1 VVCGW
6 RARAALAGAPRGVN
20 RPAVLVLGPHRA
32 AVSGV
37 STHVNTLLASGLAD
51 DFSLIHFQV
60 GGEGLKESR
69 AGQVA
74 RQASSPFRLAAA
86 ILRRGAAIAHINS
99 SLNAR
104 AYWRDLVHLLVAKA
118 CGARVLF
125 QVHGGK
131 LPADFCGNNRLLA
144 ALLRRTLRIPD
155 AIVVLGSIELDAYQR
170 FVRREQVV
178 ALPNGIDCLP
188 YASLLRERPDPA
200 VALRLA
206 YVGRLAREKGLYE
219 LLTGLK
225 LAHAAGVRARL
236 VIAGAGPEEEELR
249 RFVAAAD
256 IGHAVS
262 FAGPVCGAG
271 KSALFAQSDL
281 FALPSH
287 AEGLPY
293 ALLES
298 MAAGVPAI
306 VTRVGAIPDVV
317 LEGVHGLFVPLHDP
331 QAIAHAIARLDAD
344 RELLAQMGA
353 ACRKRIAASY
363 SVERLAGDVRRLY
376 ADMFAGKHADA
387 LR

>member
-1 VVCGW
+1 MK
-6 RARAALAGAPRGVN
+6 
-20 RPAVLVLGPHRA
+20 RPVVLVLGPHPA

-37 STHVNTLLASGLAD
+37 STHVNTLLASGLRE

-60 GGEGLKESR
+60 GSEGREESR
-69 AGQVA
+69 MRRMARLAAGPV
-74 RQASSPFRLAAA
+74 RLAAA
-86 ILRRGAAIAHINS
+86 ILGRGAVIVHINT

-104 AYWRDLVHLLVAKA
+104 AYWRDLANLLVAKA

-125 QVHGGK
+125 QVHGGQ
-131 LPADFCGNNRLLA
+131 LPEDFCAGNRLRA
-144 ALLRRTLRIPD
+144 ALLRRALLLPD
-155 AIVVLGSIELDAYQR
+155 AIVVLASVELEAYRR
-170 FVRREQVV
+170 FVQREQIL

-188 YASLLRERPDPA
+188 YARLLREQPDSA
-200 VALRLA
+200 GALRLV
-206 YVGRLAREKGLYE
+206 YVGRLARQKGLYE

-225 LAHAAGVRARL
+225 LALAAGAGARL
-236 VIAGAGPEEEELR
+236 VIAGAGPEEDKLR
-249 RFVAAAD
+249 RFVAAAG

-262 FAGPVCGAG
+262 FVGPVCGAS
-271 KSALFAQSDL
+271 KSGLFARSDL
-281 FALPSH
+281 FVLPSH

-317 LEGVHGLFVPLHDP
+317 FEGVHGLFVPLHAP
-331 QAIAHAIARLDAD
+331 EAIARAILRLDAD
-344 RELLAQMGA
+344 RALLAQMGA

-376 ADMFAGKHADA
+376 ADLFAGVA
-387 LR
+387 R

>member
-1 VVCGW
+1 M
-6 RARAALAGAPRGVN
+6 N

-51 DFSLIHFQV
+51 DFSLVHFQV
-60 GGEGLKESR
+60 GGEGRQESR
-69 AGQVA
+69 AGKCA
-74 RQASSPFRLAAA
+74 RLAASPFRLAAA
-86 ILRRGAAIAHINS
+86 ILTRGAAIVHINS

-131 LPADFCGNNRLLA
+131 LPQEFCGNSRLLA
-144 ALLRRTLRIPD
+144 ALLRRTLLLPD
-155 AIVVLGSIELDAYQR
+155 AIVVLASVELEAYRR
-170 FVRREQVV
+170 FVRREQIL
-178 ALPNGIDCLP
+178 ALPNAIDCLP
-188 YASLLRERPDPA
+188 YASLLRVRPDPPG
-200 VALRLA
+200 ALRLV
-206 YVGRLAREKGLYE
+206 YVGRLARHKGLYE
-219 LLTGLK
+219 LLAGLK
-225 LAHAAGVRARL
+225 LALAAGASARL
-236 VIAGAGPEEEELR
+236 VIAGAGPEGEKLR
-249 RFVAAAD
+249 LFVAAAQM
-256 IGHAVS
+256 GHAVS
-262 FAGPVCGAG
+262 FAGPLSGAG
-271 KSALFAQSDL
+271 KCELLAASDL
-281 FALPSH
+281 FVLTSH

-317 LEGVHGLFVPLHDP
+317 LEGIHGLFVPLQDP
-331 QAIAHAIARLDAD
+331 EAIALAIARLDAD

-387 LR
+387 LH